1 MNSFGGFK
9 SGFHWQFFIT
19 HIFNVFLKFEACYI
33 TIRWGEFRIKNAIY
47 LFHVLFWYFFG
58 VILIIKF
65 VFFNIYVS
73 FFFCLNFRNR
83 TERRIHDK
91 IFCKIPSEL
100 CGLNILKNTLEGLN
114 LSKVVQKLLEV
125 RLLDFDLKLAVCFV
139 EHLLFRSSK
148 LKSRWVF
155 LCFSFLWQKN
165 FYEVMFMY

>member
-1 MNSFGGFK
+1 MLYHDSVGRIQNKECYLSF
-9 SGFHWQFFIT
+9 SCS
-19 HIFNVFLKFEACYI
+19 FLI
-33 TIRWGEFRIKNAIY
+33 
-47 LFHVLFWYFFG
+47 FFG

-100 CGLNILKNTLEGLN
+100 CGLNILKNTLEGIN

-139 EHLLFRSSK
+139 EHLLFKSSK

-165 FYEVMFMY
+165 FYEVMFMC